1 MSTLEIIKDKLKQKR
16 ALQEISSCL
25 TGKKTNQRINQK
37 PLEKCVSYSLP
48 TEYWFILSFYWKSG
62 TCLFLVT
69 IKPSTERVIMW
80 SFLYSHIAA

>member
-25 TGKKTNQRINQK
+25 TGKETNQRINQK

-48 TEYWFILSFYWKSG
+48 TEYWFIRWIALIFLLKKRNLFVSVFY
-62 TCLFLVT
+62 
-69 IKPSTERVIMW
+69 I
-80 SFLYSHIAA
+80 SHD